1 MFPTCFPHCITI
13 HFLTLVWCKD
23 VSCPLSTSTNQQTWV
38 IGKLFTLLDFNISYF
53 EPIKLRYSTVEQHNF
68 TVDFIK
74 LLPKYSKF
82 HSKFCKSIVKS
93 KVHNLLKLAN
103 WFCKQAFDW
112 VILIHGSIRG
122 FVYIPSFEFQHEL
135 LNFATNLR
143 TLERNLEYLAEVLWN
158 QL

>member
-1 MFPTCFPHCITI
+1 M
-13 HFLTLVWCKD
+13 
-23 VSCPLSTSTNQQTWV
+23 
-38 IGKLFTLLDFNISYF
+38 
-53 EPIKLRYSTVEQHNF
+53 
-68 TVDFIK
+68 
-74 LLPKYSKF
+74 
-82 HSKFCKSIVKS
+82 KS

-143 TLERNLEYLAEVLWN
+143 TLERNLEYFGRSFVKSTVTSWYDNRLW
-158 QL
+158 QGAQ